1 MSLVVWRIVQRRLA
15 KHAFSGEGAR
25 RYGGRWNSPGL
36 PVIYT
41 AQSQSLAAL
50 EILVHV
56 DSENLLFNYVAIPV
70 RDRRKPDHTDRLFQA
85 PQELARLSGNE
96 GDASV
101 LGDAWLIDQES
112 VVLQVPSAVIP
123 NGDTIFFSIPVH
135 PDFRH
140 LVPGK
145 PVPFEFDSRLTK
157 ELT

>member
-1 MSLVVWRIVQRRLA
+1 VSLVVWRIVQRRLA

-36 PVIYT
+36 PVIYM

-70 RDRRKPDHTDRLFQA
+70 RIEENLILQIDSSKLPRNWRAYPATKATR
-85 PQELARLSGNE
+85 S
-96 GDASV
+96 
-101 LGDAWLIDQES
+101 LGDMWLIDQES

-123 NGDTIFFSIPVH
+123 TEYNFLLNPVH

-145 PVPFEFDSRLTK
+145 PVPFEFDSRLK
-157 ELT
+157 QELT

>member
-70 RDRRKPDHTDRLFQA
+70 RIEENLIIQIDSSKLPRNWRAYPATKATR
-85 PQELARLSGNE
+85 
-96 GDASV
+96 V
-101 LGDAWLIDQES
+101 LGDSWLIDQES

-123 NGDTIFFSIPVH
+123 TEYNFLLNPVH